1 MERLYKVWCESR
13 KLGCSPA
20 GALEV
25 ARLTI
30 ELDLDADIED

>member
-1 MERLYKVWCESR
+1 MERLYRVWKECR
-13 KLGCSPA
+13 ALGNAPA

-30 ELDLDADIED
+30 ELDLDLEV